1 MSPPT
6 SDVSGEVQPGI
17 SSSGGHAL
25 FFRAWLRAPLGI
37 ASLVPSSPSTG
48 RTFARLVDTER
59 DGDILELG
67 SGTGAIGQALLEAG
81 IPPQRLIMVE
91 READLAHYL
100 HKRFPDVR
108 VLQGDATEIGSLLA
122 SLDVRRLSTVVSSLP
137 IVWAPL
143 RFQADIIDPCLYLLG
158 RGGHFLQMTNQPI
171 SPLPMKKL
179 GLRGE
184 RAATIW
190 RNFPPS
196 FIWRYWRD

>member
-6 SDVSGEVQPGI
+6 SDVNGAVQSDTS
-17 SSSGGHAL
+17 SSSGNAL

-37 ASLVPSSPSTG
+37 ASLVPSSQATG
-48 RTFARLVDTER
+48 RTFARLIDTKRE
-59 DGDILELG
+59 GDILELG

-81 IPPQRLIMVE
+81 IPAQRLIMVE
-91 READLAHYL
+91 REPELADYL
-100 HKRFPDVR
+100 RQRFPGLR

-137 IVWAPL
+137 IVWLSLQA
-143 RFQADIIDPCLYLLG
+143 QADIIDPCLYLLEH
-158 RGGHFLQMTNQPI
+158 GGPFLQMTNQPV
-171 SPLPMKKL
+171 SPVPMKKL

-196 FIWRYWRD
+196 FIWRYWRE